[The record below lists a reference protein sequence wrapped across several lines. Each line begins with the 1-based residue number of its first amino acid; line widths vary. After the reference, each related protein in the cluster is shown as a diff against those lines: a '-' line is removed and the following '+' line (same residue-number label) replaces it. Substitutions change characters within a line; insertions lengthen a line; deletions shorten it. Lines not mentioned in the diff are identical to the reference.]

1 MEVEGTSSSLYFSA
15 AASIA
20 NAQAQ
25 KAQKDEKS
33 QKTDKSRR
41 KLFSSAMEKAREE
54 FALQKDGFPKEIA
67 GLDTEDAAIY
77 LKDQADMA
85 ADRLKE
91 KQTPEEFADYRK
103 KVSQF
108 LRYLA
113 KNNFEVK
120 KRERRGLTRKGKPL
134 DPQFKIVVINQKLDE
149 MANWLLS
156 SHREAFAM
164 LARVNEIS
172 GLLVDLMA
180 S

>member
-1 MEVEGTSSSLYFSA
+1 MEVESAGLYFSA
-15 AASIA
+15 VNSIA
-20 NAQAQ
+20 SRRAAEAQ
-25 KAQKDEKS
+25 KNEKA
-33 QKTDKSRR
+33 QKTDKPKRT
-41 KLFSSAMEKAREE
+41 LFSSAMEKARVE
-54 FALQKDGFPKEIA
+54 FALEKDGFPREIA
-67 GLDTEDAAIY
+67 GLDMEEAAVY

-91 KQTPEEFADYRK
+91 HQTPEEFASYRK

-120 KRERRGLTRKGKPL
+120 KRERRGLTKKGKPL
-134 DPQFKIVVINQKLDE
+134 DPQFKITIISQKLDE
-149 MANWLLS
+149 MAHWLLH
-156 SHREAFAM
+156 SHKEAFAL

>member
-33 QKTDKSRR
+33 QKTDKTRR
-41 KLFSSAMEKAREE
+41 KLFSSAMEKAR
-54 FALQKDGFPKEIA
+54 
-67 GLDTEDAAIY
+67 
-77 LKDQADMA
+77 
-85 ADRLKE
+85 
-91 KQTPEEFADYRK
+91 EEFADYRK

-120 KRERRGLTRKGKPL
+120 KRERRGFTRKGKPL

>member
-1 MEVEGTSSSLYFSA
+1 MEVEGASAGLYFSA

-20 NAQAQ
+20 SAQAQ
-25 KAQKDEKS
+25 KARREENA
-33 QKTDKSRR
+33 QKTDRTRR
-41 KLFSSAMEKAREE
+41 RSFSSAMEKAQEE
-54 FALQKDGFPKEIA
+54 LRLKKDGFPAEIA
-67 GLDTEDAAIY
+67 GMDIEDAAIY

-85 ADRLKE
+85 ADLLKE
-91 KQTPEEFADYRK
+91 RQTPEEFAAYRK

-120 KRERRGLTRKGKPL
+120 KRERHGFTRKGKPL
-134 DPQFKIVVINQKLDE
+134 DPQFKITVINQKLDE
-149 MANWLLS
+149 MAKWLLS

-164 LARVNEIS
+164 LARVDEIS
-172 GLLVDLMA
+172 GMLVDLMA

>member
-33 QKTDKSRR
+33 QKTDKTRR
-41 KLFSSAMEKAREE
+41 KLFSSAREE

-85 ADRLKE
+85 ADCLKE

-120 KRERRGLTRKGKPL
+120 KRERRGFTRKGKPL

-149 MANWLLS
+149 MAKWLLS
-156 SHREAFAM
+156 SHKEAFSM
-164 LARVNEIS
+164 LARVDEIS

>member
-33 QKTDKSRR
+33 QKTYKTRR
-41 KLFSSAMEKAREE
+41 KLFSRAMEKARQA
-54 FALQKDGFPKEIA
+54 FSLQHSGFPKAIA

-120 KRERRGLTRKGKPL
+120 KRERRGFTRKGKPL

>member
-33 QKTDKSRR
+33 QKTDKTRR
-41 KLFSSAMEKAREE
+41 KLFSNAMEKAREE

-120 KRERRGLTRKGKPL
+120 KRERR
-134 DPQFKIVVINQKLDE
+134 
-149 MANWLLS
+149 
-156 SHREAFAM
+156 
-164 LARVNEIS
+164 
-172 GLLVDLMA
+172 
-180 S
+180 

>member
-1 MEVEGTSSSLYFSA
+1 
-15 AASIA
+15 
-20 NAQAQ
+20 
-25 KAQKDEKS
+25 
-33 QKTDKSRR
+33 
-41 KLFSSAMEKAREE
+41 
-54 FALQKDGFPKEIA
+54 
-67 GLDTEDAAIY
+67 
-77 LKDQADMA
+77 MA

-120 KRERRGLTRKGKPL
+120 KRERRGFTRKGKPL

-149 MANWLLS
+149 MAKWLLS
-156 SHREAFAM
+156 SHKEAFAM